1 ERSLC
6 SFPFRPP
13 TDALISVAIGFDAPA
28 SRQPKLSVAN
38 LVASAFPNPAI
49 GDIAG
54 LHFCPKSFSFGPA
67 AHVAFSLTIRFGNVN
82 SCSMTIS
89 ELDFQRMQARIALNT
104 KSDPLNVQPVE
115 SEKQL
120 HSDILLECRS
130 RGWIAIHSRLDRPST
145 TAIGSPVFVICA
157 DRGPVI

>member
-1 ERSLC
+1 
-6 SFPFRPP
+6 
-13 TDALISVAIGFDAPA
+13 
-28 SRQPKLSVAN
+28 
-38 LVASAFPNPAI
+38 
-49 GDIAG
+49 
-54 LHFCPKSFSFGPA
+54 
-67 AHVAFSLTIRFGNVN
+67 
-82 SCSMTIS
+82 MTIS

-145 TAIGSPVFVICA
+145 TAIGSPDFVICA
-157 DRGPVI
+157 DRGRVYFIEAKTPTGKLSEAQMALRCWASKLGHTIHIIRSFEQFLTLVAVEPTATATAP